1 MHTEMDNY
9 KHCFIDVEGIKTHY
23 IEAGTGHPLVLIHG
37 GGALSCAELN
47 YGSCV
52 KHLMRNFRVIAPDVV
67 NFGETF
73 DKSSKIYTAVEQGE
87 FLIKF
92 LKSMNLD
99 SIFIGGNSHGG
110 WLVQYIAHK
119 IPSVVKRLIIINSL
133 NGTKGIP
140 DYPEGAKYIYGPQ
153 GHAHPFPTYDSVK
166 DQLSNLYFDQSLVE
180 ENRIKMALKIVQ
192 STHKIAKERATTI
205 NKSIESTNADLMFN
219 GKHISEFAHKLE
231 MPILMPW
238 GRDDT
243 SMKPDDGYF
252 CEYGWRFF
260 HKLQNAEMYVIPRAK
275 HHVFTDRAERWSELV
290 TSFLKH

>member
-1 MHTEMDNY
+1 M
-9 KHCFIDVEGIKTHY
+9 
-23 IEAGTGHPLVLIHG
+23 
-37 GGALSCAELN
+37 
-47 YGSCV
+47 
-52 KHLMRNFRVIAPDVV
+52 
-67 NFGETF
+67 
-73 DKSSKIYTAVEQGE
+73 
-87 FLIKF
+87 
-92 LKSMNLD
+92 
-99 SIFIGGNSHGG
+99 
-110 WLVQYIAHK
+110 
-119 IPSVVKRLIIINSL
+119 KRLIIINSL

-140 DYPEGAKYIYGPQ
+140 DYPEGEKYIYGPQ